1 MRDILL
7 LLKQKYKLVL
17 GELSIKKLF
26 LEIKAGQRSI
36 MVAGRSLE
44 TGRKR
49 KVKIFIKGIRYDK

>member
-17 GELSIKKLF
+17 GELSIKKLL

-36 MVAGRSLE
+36 MVAGRSSE
-44 TGRKR
+44 TGKEA
-49 KVKIFIKGIRYDK
+49 